1 MTIIIMNK
9 AS

>member
-1 MTIIIMNK
+1 MNK